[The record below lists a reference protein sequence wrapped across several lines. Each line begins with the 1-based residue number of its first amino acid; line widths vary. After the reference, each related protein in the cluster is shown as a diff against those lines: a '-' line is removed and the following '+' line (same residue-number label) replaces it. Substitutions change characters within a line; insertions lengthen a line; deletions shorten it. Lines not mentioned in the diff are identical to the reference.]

1 MLRRRQALSAVCSS
15 NLGKRGRR
23 DSCSRRTLPAV
34 ALMSIVRSK
43 KSNRA
48 VGKLLLIP
56 DAPLRHIDN
65 PPRHHLAH
73 SARIG
78 GPGALAS
85 RLEEPIPGLI
95 EGRRE

>member
-1 MLRRRQALSAVCSS
+1 MLRRWQAVSAVCSS

-23 DSCSRRTLPAV
+23 DSRFRRTLPAV
-34 ALMSIVRSK
+34 GLMSIVRSK

-56 DAPLRHIDN
+56 DAPLCHIDN

>member
-1 MLRRRQALSAVCSS
+1 MLRRWQAVSAVLVVISGSAAGATAVSEEPC
-15 NLGKRGRR
+15 RR
-23 DSCSRRTLPAV
+23 FG
-34 ALMSIVRSK
+34 LMSIVRSK
-43 KSNRA
+43 KSNGA

-56 DAPLRHIDN
+56 DAPLCHIDN

>member
-1 MLRRRQALSAVCSS
+1 MLRRRQAFSAVGSS

-78 GPGALAS
+78 GPGAIAS

-95 EGRRE
+95 EGR